1 MKSQCKVTK
10 LSLELINP
18 ICKDITS
25 FCKIEEIKVSSKE
38 IKLSNEEIKS
48 FCEDVDLYLEEMK
61 SKCED
66 FDASNEAFFNDSLQ
80 LKQKKNSNE
89 ETNTSPEGKD
99 WEAKKVT
106 IFNSIVCL
114 VKTSETFC
122 FFTCILPDYVA
133 V

>member
-18 ICKDITS
+18 ICKEIAS

-38 IKLSNEEIKS
+38 IKLSSEEIKS

-66 FDASNEAFFNDSLQ
+66 FDASNEAFFNVSRQ

-89 ETNTSPEGKD
+89 EKNASPEGKSLKGID
-99 WEAKKVT
+99 NKT
-106 IFNSIVCL
+106 IE
-114 VKTSETFC
+114 K
-122 FFTCILPDYVA
+122 
-133 V
+133 